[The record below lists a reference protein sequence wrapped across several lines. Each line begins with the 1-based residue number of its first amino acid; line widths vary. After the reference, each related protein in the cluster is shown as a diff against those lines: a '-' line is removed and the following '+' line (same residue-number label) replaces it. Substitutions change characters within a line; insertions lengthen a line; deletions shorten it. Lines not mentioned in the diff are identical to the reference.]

1 VAESPSGMDRPPY
14 KDEGILGPGGRKF
27 IAWVVALAVV
37 VGLGVVAL
45 NVDFGEIADE
55 IEELGQTTTNDEPT
69 GGDRS
74 DGGSGS
80 SGGDEASS
88 NKPPPPLSTGG
99 LAHALDALREEVGP
113 NPDLLRVLAA
123 PDGIELD
130 VRSGNEP
137 VGYRWIDGELT
148 KLQFV
153 VVVGPQD
160 GEFPAS
166 QVDPAS
172 LGRLLEGA
180 KRHDRGR
187 NLEVVNAI
195 LAPDLIESKLQ
206 WVLNEEAPNGAN
218 LTFKAR
224 PSGRAIQQIGGTG
237 APGTGLPPQTQREL
251 RDAQRGSECI
261 ENAGGESSA
270 ITQCMEQ
277 FPP

>member
-1 VAESPSGMDRPPY
+1 MDRPPY

-69 GGDRS
+69 GGGGSGGGERS

-88 NKPPPPLSTGG
+88 NEPPPLSTGG
-99 LAHALDALREEVGP
+99 LAHALDALREEVGS

-251 RDAQRGSECI
+251 RDAQRRSECI

>member
-1 VAESPSGMDRPPY
+1 MDRPPY

-69 GGDRS
+69 GGGGSGGGDRS
-74 DGGSGS
+74 NGGSGS

-88 NKPPPPLSTGG
+88 NKPPPLSTGG
-99 LAHALDALREEVGP
+99 LAHALDALREEVGS

-130 VRSGNEP
+130 VRSGSEP

-148 KLQFV
+148 KLQFM

-206 WVLNEEAPNGAN
+206 WVLNEEAPNGVN

-251 RDAQRGSECI
+251 RDAQRRSECI

>member
-1 VAESPSGMDRPPY
+1 MDRPPY
-14 KDEGILGPGGRKF
+14 KEEGILGPGGRKF
-27 IAWVVALAVV
+27 IAWVVALGVV

-69 GGDRS
+69 GGGGSGGGDRS
-74 DGGSGS
+74 DDGSGS

-99 LAHALDALREEVGP
+99 LAHALDQLREEVGP
-113 NPDLLRVLAA
+113 NPDLLRVLAV

-130 VRSGNEP
+130 VRSGSEP

-251 RDAQRGSECI
+251 RDAQRRSECI
-261 ENAGGESSA
+261 ENAGGQSSA
-270 ITQCMEQ
+270 ITRCMEQ

>member
-1 VAESPSGMDRPPY
+1 MNRPPY
-14 KDEGILGPGGRKF
+14 KEEGILGPGGRKF
-27 IAWVVALAVV
+27 IAWVVALGVV
-37 VGLGVVAL
+37 VGLGVAAL

-55 IEELGQTTTNDEPT
+55 IEELGETTTNDEPT
-69 GGDRS
+69 GGGGS
-74 DGGSGS
+74 DGGDKSDGGDGS

-88 NKPPPPLSTGG
+88 DKPPPPLSTGG
-99 LAHALDALREEVGP
+99 LAHALAALREEVGR
-113 NPDLLRVLAA
+113 NPKLLRVLTA

-148 KLQFV
+148 ELQFV
-153 VVVGPQD
+153 VVVGPED

-166 QVDPAS
+166 QVDPGS

-187 NLEVVNAI
+187 DLEVVNAI

-206 WVLNEEAPNGAN
+206 WVLNEQAPNGAN

-224 PSGRAIQQIGGTG
+224 PSGRAVQQIGGTG
-237 APGTGLPPQTQREL
+237 APGTGLPPQTQRAL
-251 RDAQRGSECI
+251 RDAQRRSECI
-261 ENAGGESSA
+261 ENADGKVSA

>member
-1 VAESPSGMDRPPY
+1 MNRPPY
-14 KDEGILGPGGRKF
+14 KEEGILGPGGRKF

-37 VGLGVVAL
+37 IGLGVVAL
-45 NVDFGEIADE
+45 NVDFGELADE
-55 IEELGQTTTNDEPT
+55 IEELGQTTANDEPT
-69 GGDRS
+69 GG
-74 DGGSGS
+74 GGSNGGDGSSGGNGS

-88 NKPPPPLSTGG
+88 DEPPPALSTGG
-99 LAHALDALREEVGP
+99 LAHALAALREEVGQ
-113 NPDLLRVLAA
+113 NPKLLRVLAA

-137 VGYRWIDGELT
+137 VGYRWIDDELT
-148 KLQFV
+148 ELQFV
-153 VVVGPQD
+153 VAGGPQG

-166 QVDPAS
+166 QVDPGS

-187 NLEVVNAI
+187 DLEVVIAI

-206 WVLNEEAPNGAN
+206 WVLNEQAPNGAN

-237 APGTGLPPQTQREL
+237 APGTGLPPQTHREL
-251 RDAQRGSECI
+251 RDAQRRSQCI
-261 ENAGGESSA
+261 ENAGGEGSA

>member
-1 VAESPSGMDRPPY
+1 MNRPPY

-27 IAWVVALAVV
+27 IAWVVAL
-37 VGLGVVAL
+37 GVVAGIGVAAL
-45 NVDFGEIADE
+45 NVDFGELADE
-55 IEELGQTTTNDEPT
+55 LEELGQRTANDEPT
-69 GGDRS
+69 GGS
-74 DGGSGS
+74 GSGS
-80 SGGDEASS
+80 GDGSESSGGGSTGSDEASS
-88 NKPPPPLSTGG
+88 DEPPPLSSGG

-113 NPDLLRVLAA
+113 NPELLRVLAA

-130 VRSGNEP
+130 VRSGGEP

-148 KLQFV
+148 ELQFV
-153 VVVGPQD
+153 VVVGAQD

-166 QVDPAS
+166 QVDPGS

-187 NLEVVNAI
+187 DLEVVNAI
-195 LAPDLIESKLQ
+195 LAPDLIKSKLQ
-206 WVLNEEAPNGAN
+206 WVLNEQAPNGAN

-237 APGTGLPPQTQREL
+237 APGTGLPPQTQRAL
-251 RDAQRGSECI
+251 RDAQRRSECI
-261 ENAGGESSA
+261 ENAGGKFSA
-270 ITQCMEQ
+270 ITQCMER

>member
-1 VAESPSGMDRPPY
+1 MNRPPY
-14 KDEGILGPGGRKF
+14 KEEGILGPGGRKF
-27 IAWVVALAVV
+27 IAWVVALGVV
-37 VGLGVVAL
+37 AGLGVAAL

-55 IEELGQTTTNDEPT
+55 IEELGETTTNDEPT
-69 GGDRS
+69 GRGGSGGGDRT
-74 DGGSGS
+74 DRGDGS

-88 NKPPPPLSTGG
+88 GKPPPLSTGG
-99 LAHALDALREEVGP
+99 LAHALAALREEVGP
-113 NPDLLRVLAA
+113 NPKLLRVLAA
-123 PDGIELD
+123 PEGIELD

-137 VGYRWIDGELT
+137 VGYWWIDGELT
-148 KLQFV
+148 ELQFV

-166 QVDPAS
+166 QVDPGS

-187 NLEVVNAI
+187 DLEVVNAI
-195 LAPDLIESKLQ
+195 LAPDLIESKLH
-206 WVLNEEAPNGAN
+206 WVLNEQAPNGAN

-251 RDAQRGSECI
+251 RDAQRRSECI
-261 ENAGGESSA
+261 ENAGGKSSA

>member
-1 VAESPSGMDRPPY
+1 MNRPPY
-14 KDEGILGPGGRKF
+14 KEEGILGPGGRKF

-37 VGLGVVAL
+37 VGLGVAAL

-55 IEELGQTTTNDEPT
+55 IEELGETTTNDEPT
-69 GGDRS
+69 GGGGSGGGDRS
-74 DGGSGS
+74 DGGGGS
-80 SGGDEASS
+80 SGGDDASS
-88 NKPPPPLSTGG
+88 DEPPPLSTGG
-99 LAHALDALREEVGP
+99 LAHALDALREEVGS
-113 NPDLLRVLAA
+113 NPDLLRVMAA
-123 PDGIELD
+123 LDGIELD

-137 VGYRWIDGELT
+137 VGYRWIDGRLT
-148 KLQFV
+148 ELQFV

-166 QVDPAS
+166 RVDPGS

-187 NLEVVNAI
+187 DLEVVNAI

-237 APGTGLPPQTQREL
+237 APGTGLPPQMQREL
-251 RDAQRGSECI
+251 RDAQRRSECI
-261 ENAGGESSA
+261 ENAGGEFSA

>member
-1 VAESPSGMDRPPY
+1 MNRPPY

-27 IAWVVALAVV
+27 IAWVVAL
-37 VGLGVVAL
+37 GVLAGIGIAAL
-45 NVDFGEIADE
+45 NVDFGEVANE
-55 IEELGQTTTNDEPT
+55 IEELGQTTANDEPT
-69 GGDRS
+69 GG
-74 DGGSGS
+74 GGSGGGNESNAGDGS
-80 SGGDEASS
+80 SAEE
-88 NKPPPPLSTGG
+88 PPPPLSTGG

-153 VVVGPQD
+153 VVVGPED

-166 QVDPAS
+166 QIDPGS
-172 LGRLLEGA
+172 LGRLLKGA

-187 NLEVVNAI
+187 DLEVVNAI
-195 LAPDLIESKLQ
+195 LAPDLIESQLQ

-237 APGTGLPPQTQREL
+237 APGTGLPPEAQREL
-251 RDAQRGSECI
+251 RDAQRRSTCI
-261 ENAGGESSA
+261 ENAGGEFSA
-270 ITQCMEQ
+270 ITKCMEQ

>member
-1 VAESPSGMDRPPY
+1 MDRPPY
-14 KDEGILGPGGRKF
+14 KEEGILGPGGRKF
-27 IAWVVALAVV
+27 IAWVVALGVV
-37 VGLGVVAL
+37 VGLGVAAL

-55 IEELGQTTTNDEPT
+55 IEELGETTTNDEPT
-69 GGDRS
+69 GGGESGGGDRS
-74 DGGSGS
+74 GGGGGS

-88 NKPPPPLSTGG
+88 DKPPPPLSTGG
-99 LAHALDALREEVGP
+99 LAHALAALREEVGR
-113 NPDLLRVLAA
+113 NPKLLRVLTA

-148 KLQFV
+148 ELQFV
-153 VVVGPQD
+153 VVVGPED

-166 QVDPAS
+166 QVDPGS
-172 LGRLLEGA
+172 LGHLLEGA

-187 NLEVVNAI
+187 DLEVVNAI

-206 WVLNEEAPNGAN
+206 WVLNEQAPNGAN

-224 PSGRAIQQIGGTG
+224 PSGRAVQQIGGTG
-237 APGTGLPPQTQREL
+237 APGTGLPPQMQREL
-251 RDAQRGSECI
+251 RDAQRRSECI
-261 ENAGGESSA
+261 ENADGKVSA